1 MKNILSILLL
11 LVVISCNKNVS
22 PVANTSENTT
32 NSEPMTEGE
41 SIQQSLIESNNQ
53 FTLELFNNVSS
64 ANENIIISPFSVSSA
79 LAMTYAGAKN
89 NTQSQMSYVLHFNH
103 NQEVLHADFSQL
115 LSNIKALNSD
125 ENEVN
130 IANSLWVQNKL
141 KLKESYLKTVKTN
154 YASDVQSVDFILE
167 SEKTRGTIN
176 KWVESKTNQKIKDLI
191 PVGGIT
197 KSTMLVL
204 TNAIYFL
211 GTWENKFDVKNTI
224 ESIFYLNEES
234 KVNAPFMRQT
244 TKFKYFEDE
253 FVQVIDLP
261 YAKNKLSMMIVMPKE
276 KFGLM
281 KITKAMLNDNYTHIL
296 AGLQLQK
303 VAVSLPK
310 FKISS
315 NFDLGA
321 KLSEMGMPDAFTS
334 AADFS
339 GITGSKDLNISKIM
353 HKAFIEVNEKGTE
366 AAGATTVVMEKT
378 SYVKTPVFT
387 ADSPFLYLIKDNISG
402 SILFIGKIVN
412 PVQ

>member
-41 SIQQSLIESNNQ
+41 SIQQSLIEGNNQ
-53 FTLELFNNVSS
+53 FTLELFSNLSS

-103 NQEVLHADFSQL
+103 NQEVLHTDFSQL

-125 ENEVN
+125 GNEVN
-130 IANSLWVQNKL
+130 IANSLWVQNKF
-141 KLKESYLKTVKTN
+141 KLQESYLKTIKTN
-154 YASDVQSVDFILE
+154 YASDVQSVDFVLE

-211 GTWENKFDVKNTI
+211 GTWENKFDVKNTT
-224 ESIFYLNEES
+224 ESLFYLNEEA

-244 TKFKYFEDE
+244 AKFKYFEDE
-253 FVQVIDLP
+253 FIQVIDLP
-261 YAKNKLSMMIVMPKE
+261 YAKNKLSMIVVMPKE

-296 AGLQLQK
+296 AGLQMQK
-303 VAVSLPK
+303 VAISLPK
-310 FKISS
+310 FKASS
-315 NFDLGA
+315 SFDLGA